1 MTRLPLPT
9 ALTAIAVALLLTGC
23 VADEPA
29 PDASTTATAPAPEPT
44 TRATP
49 PATAADPVPS
59 GPVTSMT
66 VLPGDCEA
74 MLDDAVLAQLEDVP
88 LNDPS
93 FGETGVLIDRS
104 LRCVW
109 SEPGSQTTRLI
120 TTVNYAPEQP
130 VLDYLNALMA
140 DGFVCYEPMGG
151 LRCEATWENETA
163 PVTDG
168 RTLFYRDGVLI
179 DTQYSN
185 LAPTGYTIAIIRA
198 LWPEG

>member
-1 MTRLPLPT
+1 MSRLTRLSCL
-9 ALTAIAVALLLTGC
+9 AAVALLLTGC
-23 VADEPA
+23 VAEDEPP
-29 PDASTTATAPAPEPT
+29 PDAEVTVPAPSPTRTATPWT
-44 TRATP
+44 SG
-49 PATAADPVPS
+49 DPVPS

-66 VLPGDCEA
+66 VLPTDCEQ
-74 MLDDAVLAQLEDVP
+74 MLDDEDVLAQLAGIP

-93 FGETGVLIDRS
+93 FGDSGLLADRS

-109 SEPGSQTTRLI
+109 AEPGAQTTRLI
-120 TTVNYAPEQP
+120 TTLNYAPEQD
-130 VLDYLNALMA
+130 VLDYLNALMD
-140 DGFVCYEPMGG
+140 DGFVCYEPSGG

-185 LAPTGYTIAIIRA
+185 LAPSGYTAAIIRT
-198 LWPEG
+198 LWPDG